1 EKKFSNTA
9 YIDWDEN
16 PSDGPQE
23 ESNDFWPNHETQND
37 GSKSGRY
44 NPETKEITWT
54 VITNYQQNEHENLVV
69 TDELEGNQQLIED
82 SINVF
87 EVELNNDGHIVSEE
101 KQDITPEI
109 LDDGFIVDLGATSKT
124 HKIEYKTSLEG
135 LSDIARQYKNTAY
148 VTSDDKEVTELPA
161 TVDITQGGN

>member
-1 EKKFSNTA
+1 
-9 YIDWDEN
+9 
-16 PSDGPQE
+16 
-23 ESNDFWPNHETQND
+23 
-37 GSKSGRY
+37 

-161 TVDITQGGN
+161 TVDITQGGNYVTKTGAQNGSLIDWSVTVNATQATLQDVTLTDTLN